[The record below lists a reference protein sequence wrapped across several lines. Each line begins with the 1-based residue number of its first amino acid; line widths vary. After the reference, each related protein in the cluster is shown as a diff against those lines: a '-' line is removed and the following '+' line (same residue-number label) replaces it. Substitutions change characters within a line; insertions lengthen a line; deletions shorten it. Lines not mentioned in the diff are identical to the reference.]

1 MDLVQILNFAVAFFM
16 VYMTVFFLLLFVKY
30 RREYYTSPEWK
41 GQTPFISIVVPAYNE
56 SELIEKCLDSL
67 LKLDYPKNKLEIIVI
82 NDGST
87 DDTEAKAKNY
97 ESHGINVY
105 TKENGGKGAALNYGI
120 QKATGEF
127 VATMDA
133 DSHVTPQVIK
143 ELLPYFDDPDVMAAT
158 PSIKV
163 APGSSPI
170 KEFQRI
176 EYLMILFSRK
186 LLSYIESV
194 PVTPGPFSMF
204 RKVVFDKVGLFDE
217 DNLVE
222 DQEIAMRIQANHFKI
237 RSSVEDDATV
247 YTDPP
252 DNLNDLLKQRVRWQ
266 RGGIR
271 NYWKYR
277 HLVKSEFGDYG
288 MFFIPL
294 NFATL
299 TAFFIVL
306 ALLLNSFFTYSY
318 YAQYIAV
325 ESVAMSV
332 NVFTIVGIFAILMS
346 LVWLYTAVSSFKTE
360 KIKLRYLLLFMLFY
374 WYLMMSYNIL
384 MAAAEIRGAKRT
396 W

>member
-1 MDLVQILNFAVAFFM
+1 MDIVQMLNFAVAFFM

-30 RREYYTSPEWK
+30 RREYYTAPEWN

-56 SELIEKCLDSL
+56 SKLIEPCIESL
-67 LKLDYPKNKLEIIVI
+67 LKLDYPKEKLEILVI

-87 DDTEAKAKNY
+87 DDTEAKARKY
-97 ESHGINVY
+97 ESRGVKVF

-120 QKATGEF
+120 KKATGEF

-133 DSHVTPQVIK
+133 DSHVTPYVIK
-143 ELLPYFDDPDVMAAT
+143 ELLPYFDDPDVMATT
-158 PSIKV
+158 PSIKI
-163 APGSSPI
+163 APSGSPI
-170 KEFQRI
+170 SEFQRI

-237 RSSVEDDATV
+237 RSSVEDRATV

-252 DNLNDLLKQRVRWQ
+252 DNMNDLLKQRVRWQ

-277 HLVKSEFGDYG
+277 YLVRSEFGDYG

-332 NVFTIVGIFAILMS
+332 NVFTIVGLFALLMS
-346 LVWLYTAVSSFKTE
+346 LVWLYAAVSSFRNE

-374 WYLMMSYNIL
+374 WYLMMCYNIL